1 MPSKYT
7 HIFDLC
13 FSVPTDKADWED
25 VTADELRL
33 GIIKRLSSIHLTE
46 YEEACGYVDTTE
58 EDDEVSCVNV

>member
-1 MPSKYT
+1 MVSKYT

-46 YEEACGYVDTTE
+46 YEACGYVDTTE
-58 EDDEVSCVNV
+58 EVEDE